1 MCPSRLFELMG
12 VIWMIQGFFKYVV
25 GKLEECVRS
34 VSKALPGRFLK
45 GLPWCFMED

>member
-25 GKLEECVRS
+25 GKLEECVRCFKGPS
-34 VSKALPGRFLK
+34 RQILK
-45 GLPWCFMED
+45 GVAMVF